1 MPRCLRTAMPVDI
14 SPAFLARIVTRPESI
29 QVVVLVKTEYV
40 PMISLHAVSGP
51 NPNGMIFLMSD
62 TVHKA
67 VTNKSPVLLGMLQ
80 FHHLEFQIVEE
91 WAQSGLKVKDIET

>member
-1 MPRCLRTAMPVDI
+1 MPVDI

-67 VTNKSPVLLGMLQ
+67 VTNKLLLGMLQ
-80 FHHLEFQIVEE
+80 LHHLEFQIVEE